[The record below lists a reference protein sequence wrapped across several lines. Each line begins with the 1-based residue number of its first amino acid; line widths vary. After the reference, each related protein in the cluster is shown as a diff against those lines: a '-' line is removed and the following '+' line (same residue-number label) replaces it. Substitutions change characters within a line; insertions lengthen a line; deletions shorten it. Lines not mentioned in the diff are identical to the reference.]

1 MLAAALDRAG
11 HKVVAAHAVSDT
23 SRLRAEALI
32 PQARLTDVP
41 GVLDAAELVLLTVP
55 DDVLPGLIDGLVD
68 ADHIHPG
75 QFLVHASGRYGIDV
89 LASATAQGALPLALH
104 PVMTLT
110 GTSLDL
116 DRLAGCPSASPRRR
130 CCDRW
135 RRHW

>member
-1 MLAAALDRAG
+1 MEAPPRLRVGVVGVGRAGSVLAAALDRAG

-32 PQARLTDVP
+32 PQARPTDVP

-89 LASATAQGALPLALH
+89 LASATAQGALPLDVLERKVDAWFD
-104 PVMTLT
+104 T
-110 GTSLDL
+110 
-116 DRLAGCPSASPRRR
+116 RAAAR
-130 CCDRW
+130 
-135 RRHW
+135 